1 MRIDPSLRVALL
13 LAAVAAAACRPTG
26 GHSSAPVADPAP
38 NAPQPA
44 ATTGPETAA
53 AEAISA
59 TSAAGPPAESI
70 AGPAIRVAW
79 TRDVGDGTDVLSF
92 GDRLVLMALDTRDG
106 RGERT
111 LLDRPAGYARPLVTP
126 SGAEVVFSVREENAV
141 YAIRWDGSGRRR
153 VADGFGLAVWREP
166 TGGAE
171 WVYVGADEVKTDP
184 PAYRTVRRHR
194 LADPGSGE
202 LVWNAQRIS
211 ADSFQLSAD
220 GRYAGGLFPWPAA
233 GVADLEAGSL
243 QILGEGCWTALA
255 SDDSRIFWY
264 FDGLHR
270 NVTMVDTVAEQRW
283 QVNVNGAPGID
294 GYEVWHP
301 RWTNDP
307 RHLVL
312 TGPYT
317 VGGRDNRIR
326 GGGNQVE
333 IFVGRFSADLRRV
346 EQWWRVTDN
355 DAPDF
360 YPDAWI
366 APGSRASP
374 PVLASSDAPAVSGG
388 GAPRAADRPDALL
401 VVEARV
407 ARDVPVP
414 TPQSIAPYRHGL
426 LAMEYD
432 VAQVMEGKYAND
444 TIVAAH
450 WVIRDGAV
458 LERARR
464 APGESFRMTL
474 EPYDARPE
482 LEGQRLVMDAVDFS
496 LPLYYDTG
504 SAPSTSGRT
513 PSGASRAAGPADAAR
528 R

>member
-1 MRIDPSLRVALL
+1 MAKSPLHSTGAVRIALL
-13 LAAVAAAACRPTG
+13 LAAGAAAACLP
-26 GHSSAPVADPAP
+26 AADPAP
-38 NAPQPA
+38 NARQ
-44 ATTGPETAA
+44 PETAA
-53 AEAISA
+53 AEALPAPPAAATRAESA
-59 TSAAGPPAESI
+59 TE
-70 AGPAIRVAW
+70 PAIRVAW

-92 GDRLVLMALDTRDG
+92 GDRLILMALDTRDG
-106 RGERT
+106 RGERI

-126 SGAEVVFSVREENAV
+126 SGAEVVFSVREEGAV
-141 YAIRWDGSGRRR
+141 YAIGWDGAGRRR
-153 VADGFGLAVWREP
+153 IADGFGLAVWREP
-166 TGGAE
+166 GGGAE
-171 WVYVGADEVKTDP
+171 WVYVGADEVQSDP

-194 LADPGSGE
+194 LADPGPGE
-202 LVWNAQRIS
+202 LIWNAQRIS

-220 GRYAGGLFPWPAA
+220 GRYAGGLFPWPNA
-233 GVADLEAGSL
+233 GVADLAAGSL
-243 QILGEGCWTALA
+243 ELLGEGCWTALA
-255 SDDSRIFWY
+255 NDDSRIFWY

-270 NVTMVDTVAEQRW
+270 NVTMVDTVAGRRW
-283 QVNVNGAPGID
+283 RVNVNGAPGID

-326 GGGNQVE
+326 GGGAQVE

-346 EQWWRVTDN
+346 EQWWKVTDN

-366 APGSRASP
+366 GPDSRASP
-374 PVLASSDAPAVSGG
+374 PVLASSDASALSAAG
-388 GAPRAADRPDALL
+388 GADRAADRPAGRL

-407 ARDVPVP
+407 AQDVPVP
-414 TPQSIAPYRHGL
+414 TPQSIAPYRDGL
-426 LAMEYD
+426 LAMEYE
-432 VAQVMEGKYAND
+432 VAQVIEGEYAAA

-458 LERARR
+458 LDGARR
-464 APGESFRMTL
+464 APGESFRLTL

-482 LEGQRLVMDAVDFS
+482 LEGRRLVMDAVDFS
-496 LPLYYDTG
+496 LPLYYDAG
-504 SAPSTSGRT
+504 SVRS
-513 PSGASRAAGPADAAR
+513 AGG
-528 R
+528 